1 MDITAPRGTND
12 ILPDEV
18 GLWQHVEELVRN
30 AAERAGYREIRT
42 PIFEH
47 TELFERGVGEATD
60 IVEKEMYT
68 FTDRG
73 DRSITLRPEGT
84 APVVRAL
91 VERGLASMS
100 QPAKVYYL
108 GPMFRYERPQAGRY
122 RQFHQFGLEV
132 IGAPSPA
139 ADAEVIAVPL
149 EVFRSLG
156 IQDVIVNI
164 NSIGCPAC
172 RPAYRKLLQETYR
185 PVLGKLCPSCV
196 SRYDRNPLRLLDC
209 KSEACRRALPEPP
222 MILDILCPECRSHFD
237 EVRRLLDGL
246 NVEYAINP
254 RLVRGLDYYT
264 RTTFEYNV
272 GGIGSQDAIGG
283 GGRYDGLVEEV
294 GGPPTPAVGVA
305 CGLERCVL
313 AMRAMTGGE
322 EYDAP
327 IDIYFVA
334 LGEAAREKAFEL
346 AFDMRSCGISADFDM
361 LDRGMKA
368 QMRYAGKAGSRFVA
382 IIGDNELAVESVM
395 LKRMATGDQELVRQ
409 SEVAERILEARG
421 GAAK

>member
-1 MDITAPRGTND
+1 VDITAPRGTTD

-18 GLWQHVEELVRN
+18 GLWQHVEGLVRG

-84 APVVRAL
+84 APVVRAY
-91 VERGLASMS
+91 VERGFASKP
-100 QPAKVYYL
+100 QPAKLYYL

-139 ADAEVIAVPL
+139 ADAEVISVPL
-149 EVFRSLG
+149 EVFDSLG
-156 IQDVIVNI
+156 IRGVIVNI
-164 NSIGCPAC
+164 NSIGCPSC
-172 RPAYRKLLQETYR
+172 RPAYRELLRETYR
-185 PVLGKLCPSCV
+185 PVLSRLCPSCV

-209 KSEACRRALPEPP
+209 KSEECRRALPEPP
-222 MILDILCPECRSHFD
+222 MVLDILCPECRSHFD
-237 EVRRLLDGL
+237 EVRRLLDKL
-246 NVEYAINP
+246 NVEYVINP

-313 AMRAMTGGE
+313 AMRASAGE
-322 EYDAP
+322 KAYDRP
-327 IDIYFVA
+327 IDIYFVS
-334 LGEAAREKAFEL
+334 LGEAARERAFEL
-346 AFDMRSCGISADFDM
+346 AFNMRSCGISADYDM
-361 LDRGMKA
+361 LDRGLKA
-368 QMRYAGKAGSRFVA
+368 QMRFAAKVGARFVA
-382 IIGDNELAVESVM
+382 IIGDEELATDMVT
-395 LKRMATGDQELVRQ
+395 LKAMATGDQELVLQ
-409 SEVAERILEARG
+409 AELASKVLEAG
-421 GAAK
+421 KAGME